1 MTKCGAEHTSL
12 LQGGWPGRAREAE
25 LSRVGMDNVKTDGLE
40 FGNGD
45 VVWYSILCMA
55 EQAELEGGAGR

>member
-1 MTKCGAEHTSL
+1 
-12 LQGGWPGRAREAE
+12 
-25 LSRVGMDNVKTDGLE
+25 MDKMKTEVLE

-55 EQAELEGGAGR
+55 KQAELEGGAGR